1 MNMYPLPTLNNSQL
15 TQSGKSNT
23 VYFLLLYY
31 FKANPSYSIPTINIS
46 LCISKRE
53 GVLKI

>member
-1 MNMYPLPTLNNSQL
+1 MNMYPLLTLNNSQL

-23 VYFLLLYY
+23 TYFLLYY

-46 LCISKRE
+46 LS
-53 GVLKI
+53 LKEKEY

>member
-1 MNMYPLPTLNNSQL
+1 MNMYPLLTLNNSQL

-23 VYFLLLYY
+23 AYFLLYY
-31 FKANPSYSIPTINIS
+31 FKANPSYSIPTISIS
-46 LCISKRE
+46 VCISKRE